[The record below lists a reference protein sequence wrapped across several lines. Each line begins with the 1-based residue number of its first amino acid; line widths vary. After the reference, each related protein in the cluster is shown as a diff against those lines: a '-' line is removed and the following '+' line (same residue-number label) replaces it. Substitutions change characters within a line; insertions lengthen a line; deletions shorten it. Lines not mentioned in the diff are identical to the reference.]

1 MQAEFITT
9 ELVVAALLLIA
20 ALVSWLTKLV
30 RFPYTV
36 GLVIVGVMITVLL
49 PDKPQLA
56 PELAREL
63 ILLFLLPPLIFEAAL
78 HIEFSEFRENL
89 LAVLLFAIPG
99 VLVTTVLVGWMM
111 ATVTGLPFITM
122 LVFGALIAATDPVA
136 VTAIFRELGLP
147 KRLGLLIEG
156 ESLLNDAIAIVVFTL
171 VLEFALHPVD
181 FSPAQGAVE
190 FLRVSGVGLLVGFG
204 LGYVA
209 YRLIRQ
215 IDDYLVETVLSAV
228 LAYGSYLL
236 AEQVHASGV
245 LAVVAAGLM
254 IGNSGRRYG
263 MSHTTR
269 NVLIHIWE
277 FMAFLANSFVFL
289 LIGLQVNLEKLA
301 DNLWLLVAAIVV
313 TLLARMITVFGFSPL
328 LNLFSRNR
336 TPATWQAVMVW
347 GGLRGGIALAL
358 ALTLPA
364 ALVGHS
370 QVLVMTFG
378 VVLFTLGVQATTMP
392 MVLRRLGL
400 LRRGANPLEY
410 ERRRARLAAA
420 RAAEQY
426 LESQFKQGLLTR
438 ENYEVVLPPLRAE
451 IEEFSGAVREAL
463 TALPDIRDDELE
475 ATRLEI
481 LETKRDT
488 FRVLRHD
495 GVVSTEVF
503 RELTAEIDAL
513 ITGR

>member
-1 MQAEFITT
+1 MQTDFITT
-9 ELVVAALLLIA
+9 ELIISALLLIA
-20 ALVSWLTKLV
+20 ALVAWFTKLV

-36 GLVIVGVMITVLL
+36 GLVIVGVAITVLL
-49 PDKPQLA
+49 PEKPELA

-63 ILLFLLPPLIFEAAL
+63 ILLILLPPLLFEAAL
-78 HIEFSEFRENL
+78 HIEFSEFRDNL
-89 LAVLLFAIPG
+89 LPVLVFAVPG
-99 VLVTTVLVGWMM
+99 VLLTTVMVGWLM
-111 ATVTGLPFITM
+111 ATVTGLPMVTM

-147 KRLGLLIEG
+147 KRLGLLTEG
-156 ESLLNDAIAIVVFTL
+156 ESLLNDGTAIVVFTL
-171 VLEFALHPVD
+171 LLEFALHPVNFNLAD
-181 FSPAQGAVE
+181 GVME
-190 FLRVSGVGLLVGFG
+190 FLRVAGVGLIVGLV

-228 LAYGSYLL
+228 LAYGAYLL

-289 LIGLQVNLEKLA
+289 LIGLQVDLGKLA
-301 DNLWLLVAAIVV
+301 DNWLLLLAAIVV
-313 TLLARMITVFGFSPL
+313 TLLARVITVFGFSPL
-328 LNLFSRNR
+328 LNFFSRNR
-336 TPATWQAVMVW
+336 TPASWQAVMVW

-358 ALTLPA
+358 ALTLPEE
-364 ALVGHS
+364 LVGHS

-392 MVLRRLGL
+392 MLLRRLGL

-420 RAAEQY
+420 RTAEQY
-426 LESQFKQGLLTR
+426 LQSQFKQGLLSR
-438 ENYEVVLPPLRAE
+438 ENYDVLLPTLTAE
-451 IEEFSGAVREAL
+451 IEHFSGEVREAL

-488 FRVLRHD
+488 LRQLRHD

-503 RELTAEIDAL
+503 RELTTEVDAL
-513 ITGR
+513 ISGR